1 MASSTKSAPEQPET
15 PVPPTPQDR
24 PAVAFTP
31 IEVPVVD
38 QTVGFTPIAVT
49 PHDQATQ
56 AAITKES

>member
-15 PVPPTPQDR
+15 PAPPQDQ

-31 IEVPVVD
+31 IEVPVID

-56 AAITKES
+56 AATTQES